1 MGTSWKPKWVVVAV
15 VAVVVVV
22 VVVSAAG
29 CFAVVAGEVWEAEVV
44 EKKVDVKGNGLGLG
58 RTSERWAVRKSA
70 AMFLRCLFLVRS
82 RNLGAS
88 QDDWM
93 RDCDPRM
100 NDPERGMTVPG
111 AP

>member
-1 MGTSWKPKWVVVAV
+1 VGTSWKPKWVVVAV
-15 VAVVVVV
+15 VAVVAVV

-70 AMFLRCLFLVRS
+70 AMFSAFLVRS
-82 RNLGAS
+82 RTRSPARLA
-88 QDDWM
+88 
-93 RDCDPRM
+93 
-100 NDPERGMTVPG
+100 PEFHEI
-111 AP
+111 AL

>member
-1 MGTSWKPKWVVVAV
+1 VVAV
-15 VAVVVVV
+15 VAVVA

-70 AMFLRCLFLVRS
+70 AMFVALLLFCWS
-82 RNLGAS
+82 DLGAS
-88 QDDWM
+88 HELDYATG
-93 RDCDPRM
+93 PLS
-100 NDPERGMTVPG
+100 
-111 AP
+111 

>member
-1 MGTSWKPKWVVVAV
+1 VGTSWKPKWVVVAV
-15 VAVVVVV
+15 VAVVA

-70 AMFLRCLFLVRS
+70 AMFVALFWSDLERS
-82 RNLGAS
+82 LIGSRQL
-88 QDDWM
+88 DWPPNFM
-93 RDCDPRM
+93 K
-100 NDPERGMTVPG
+100 
-111 AP
+111 

>member
-1 MGTSWKPKWVVVAV
+1 VVAV
-15 VAVVVVV
+15 VAVVA

-70 AMFLRCLFLVRS
+70 AICSSRFSGPISGLRMSSTGPLS
-82 RNLGAS
+82 
-88 QDDWM
+88 
-93 RDCDPRM
+93 
-100 NDPERGMTVPG
+100 
-111 AP
+111 

>member
-1 MGTSWKPKWVVVAV
+1 MAV
-15 VAVVVVV
+15 VA

-70 AMFLRCLFLVRS
+70 AMFACFCWSDLQVKIR
-82 RNLGAS
+82 AS
-88 QDDWM
+88 HELETG
-93 RDCDPRM
+93 PLS
-100 NDPERGMTVPG
+100 
-111 AP
+111 

>member
-15 VAVVVVV
+15 VAVVVVVV

-70 AMFLRCLFLVRS
+70 AMFVALFWSDLEHRVSPARLWPP
-82 RNLGAS
+82 NF
-88 QDDWM
+88 M
-93 RDCDPRM
+93 K
-100 NDPERGMTVPG
+100 
-111 AP
+111 